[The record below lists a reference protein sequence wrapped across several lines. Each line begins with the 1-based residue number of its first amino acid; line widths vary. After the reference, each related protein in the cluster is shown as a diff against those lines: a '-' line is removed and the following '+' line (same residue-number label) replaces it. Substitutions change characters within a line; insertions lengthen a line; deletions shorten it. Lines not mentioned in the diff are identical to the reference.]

1 MINRKD
7 FISNSLKT
15 LAVSSLGL
23 GFKPYRNHTSIH
35 GESMGVLN
43 QNIQDDGFQELRRN
57 VGLFTGRGGTIG
69 WLDNSDA
76 LVAIDAQFPDT
87 AERCVN
93 GLKARGSKSM
103 DLLVNSHHHNDH
115 TAGNEV
121 FAGFTNHIIAHER
134 VPDYQRAANANSETE
149 PRVADQWFSTRWS
162 GDFGDET
169 LHLFHF
175 GAAHTGG
182 DTISFFEQAQ
192 VAHLGDLV
200 FNRAYPYIDPK
211 SGASV
216 RNWVS
221 VLNQI
226 IEELPKETLYIFGH
240 GHADHGITGSW
251 EDIRRKREFLE
262 ELLSVTQQAISEGQ
276 SKEELSKMELLPGF
290 EDFVGPNW
298 RLPLSYNLEIVYDEL
313 IHS

>member
-1 MINRKD
+1 MINRKE
-7 FISNSLKT
+7 FLSNSLKT
-15 LAVSSLGL
+15 IAAGSIGLNLSGIASDKGDYTDIAPVS
-23 GFKPYRNHTSIH
+23 KAAIH
-35 GESMGVLN
+35 QSN
-43 QNIQDDGFQELRRN
+43 FQELRRN

-69 WLDNSDA
+69 WLDNSEA

-87 AERCVN
+87 AEECIN
-93 GLKARGSKSM
+93 GLKARSSKTM

-115 TAGNEV
+115 TAGNGV
-121 FAGFTNHIIAHER
+121 FAGFTDHIIAHER
-134 VPDYQRAANANSETE
+134 VPEYQKAANADSETV
-149 PRVADQWFSTRWS
+149 PVTADQRFSTRWS

-182 DTISFFEQAQ
+182 DTISFFEQAE

-200 FNRAYPYIDPK
+200 FNRAYPYIDPR

-216 RNWVS
+216 QNWVL

-240 GHADHGITGSW
+240 GHFGHGITGSW
-251 EDIRRKREFLE
+251 EDIQRKREFLE
-262 ELLSVTQQAISEGQ
+262 ELLTVTQKAIAEGK
-276 SKEELSKMELLPGF
+276 SKEELAKMEMLTGF
-290 EDFVGPNW
+290 EDFAAPNW
-298 RLPLSYNLEIVYDEL
+298 RLPLAYNLEIVYDEL
-313 IHS
+313 MGS